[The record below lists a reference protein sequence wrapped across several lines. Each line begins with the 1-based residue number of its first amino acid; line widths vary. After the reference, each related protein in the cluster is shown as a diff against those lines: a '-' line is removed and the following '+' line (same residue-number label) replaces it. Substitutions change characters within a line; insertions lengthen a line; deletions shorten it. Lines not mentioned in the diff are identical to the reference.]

1 MKKALD
7 TNQQKGAVVALFAV
21 MLPAFIGALGLAVDT
36 GATYEQNRRMQTAA
50 DAAALAAAQEV
61 RGENWG
67 GVENA
72 AYSGA
77 RQNGF
82 EPSSDATIGIEVHR
96 PPSTGAF
103 KGNNE
108 YVEVIVTQPQPL
120 YFMRLFKEEPDDIRA
135 RAVAGTQPSD
145 TCVLVKNPSARN
157 AFDVGGNATVRL
169 QDCGVTVNSS
179 NSQAAIANGSSIM
192 EASHITIVGGYSGP
206 NFNPEPFTG
215 ADVLDDPLASFTMP
229 ALGACTFSEKQIIM
243 TSTTLNPGNYCGGI
257 ELRSQ
262 AHVTFNPGV
271 YYLIGGGL
279 NANAGARMTGTGV
292 TFVNTE
298 KKPTYRYDPIWIN
311 GGANISLSAPTSG
324 PWQGILFYQDPKI
337 VSTKTNIFN
346 GGADMVLKGIVYFPT
361 TSTKFSGDFGTDAQQ
376 LLMIGD
382 KVEFTGNTTFKALP
396 KEFLPRT
403 LLAARVVE

>member
-1 MKKALD
+1 MKKAL
-7 TNQQKGAVVALFAV
+7 NKNQKGAVVALFAV

-61 RGENWG
+61 RGENYG

-72 AYSGA
+72 AYNGA

-82 EPSSDATIGIEVHR
+82 EPSSDAGIGIQVHR

-103 KGNNE
+103 KGDSE

-135 RAVAGTQPSD
+135 RAVAGTQPGD

-169 QDCGVTVNSS
+169 QDCGVTVNSD
-179 NSQAAIANGSSIM
+179 NSQAAIANGSAIM
-192 EASHITIVGGYSGP
+192 EASHISIVGGYSGS

-215 ADVLDDPLASFTMP
+215 ADVLDDPLASFSMP
-229 ALGACTFSEKQIIM
+229 SPGACTFNTKQIIM
-243 TSTTLNPGNYCGGI
+243 TSTTLSPGTYCGGI

-262 AHVTFNPGV
+262 AIVTFNPGV
-271 YYLIGGGL
+271 YYLVGGGL
-279 NANAGARMTGTGV
+279 NANAGAQMHGAGV

-298 KKPTYRYDPIWIN
+298 KKPSYTYDKIWIN
-311 GGANISLSAPTSG
+311 GGAAIDLSAPTSG
-324 PWQGILFYQDPKI
+324 MWQGILFYQDPSVKT
-337 VSTKTNIFN
+337 TKENIFN

-361 TSTKFSGDFGTDAQQ
+361 TSTKFSGDFGADAQQ
-376 LLMIGD
+376 LLLIGD